1 MGTGLL
7 AERAGDAAF
16 AVNQFSHASKFA
28 PSDVG
33 MLLLS
38 GALRRSGKNSEADAA
53 YEKAQKL
60 SDNFPRAEEAA
71 TQLASSFGLN
81 SY

>member
-1 MGTGLL
+1 
-7 AERAGDAAF
+7 
-16 AVNQFSHASKFA
+16 
-28 PSDVG
+28 